1 MIDDFKA
8 YQTGNNGLS
17 SVIVEGVHD
26 FDPRHIFE
34 SGQCFRW
41 SRQGDGSYTGVVKD
55 RVLNVAY
62 DVEKE
67 TLTINNSSI
76 DDFKNIWCD
85 YFDLRTD
92 YGDIKKKLSCIDEI
106 MAEAVSYGNG
116 LRLLRQDFWETLVSF
131 IISANNRIPSIMKII
146 SNISKNY
153 GDMITSGYA
162 DGGHFAFPQPE
173 RLSCLDEREFM
184 LCSRGGYRCG
194 YIIGTSS
201 AYLAG
206 AVKKENLAL
215 MDAASARRAMMSLP
229 GVGQKVAD
237 CVMLYS
243 GTRYDVF
250 PTDVWI
256 KRAVEKLYFD
266 RKASLKEIYQLTS
279 QKFGSLAGYAQ
290 QYLFFYAR
298 ENNIGK

>member
-1 MIDDFKA
+1 MTNDFKA
-8 YQTGNNGLS
+8 YQTANNGLNT
-17 SVIVEGVHD
+17 VIVEGICD
-26 FDPRHIFE
+26 FNLRHTFE

-41 SRQGDGSYTGVVKD
+41 SRQDDGSYTGVVKG

-62 DVEKE
+62 AADKQA
-67 TLTINNSSI
+67 LTINNSNM
-76 DDFKNIWCD
+76 DDFYNIWCD

-92 YGDIKKKLSCIDEI
+92 YGAIKKKLSGVDEI
-106 MAEAVSYGNG
+106 MAKAVSYGYG

-131 IISANNRIPSIMKII
+131 IISANNRIPSIINII

-153 GDMITSGYA
+153 GDMITSGYP
-162 DGGHFAFPQPE
+162 DGGYFAFPQPE
-173 RLSCLDEREFM
+173 RLSCLNEREFM

-194 YIIGTSS
+194 YIIGASK
-201 AYLAG
+201 AYLSG
-206 AVKKENLAL
+206 AVKKEELAL
-215 MDAASARRAMMSLP
+215 TDTVSARKAMMSLP
-229 GVGQKVAD
+229 GVGPKVAD

-266 RKASLKEIYQLTS
+266 KQVPLRQIHQFASL
-279 QKFGSLAGYAQ
+279 KFGSLAGYAQ